1 MVNKLETRSVSVS
14 SKKNGTT
21 LLAYGLGALATAVGL
36 GYALVDQIAL
46 GGLDEHLHAMYDPV
60 GKSGEPGPLYGY
72 LYFVGI
78 LALVCWW
85 ANSKVVAK
93 GAKSA
98 RLWGWVTFG
107 TAALAV
113 LPPLVMRE
121 YGETVIPMGLSVGYV
136 LAWVCGLVGVLA
148 LRRSS

>member
-21 LLAYGLGALATAVGL
+21 LLAYGLGALATAAGL

-46 GGLDEHLHAMYDPV
+46 GGLDEHLHAIYDPV
-60 GKSGEPGPLYGY
+60 GKYGEPGPLYGY
-72 LYFVGI
+72 LYFVGV
-78 LALVCWW
+78 LGLFCWW
-85 ANSKVVAK
+85 ANARAVAK
-93 GAKSA
+93 CARSA
-98 RLWGWVTFG
+98 RPWGWVTFG

-121 YGETVIPMGLSVGYV
+121 YGETVIPMGLSAGYV
-136 LAWVCGLVGVLA
+136 LAWVLGLVGVLA
-148 LRRSS
+148 LRRSF